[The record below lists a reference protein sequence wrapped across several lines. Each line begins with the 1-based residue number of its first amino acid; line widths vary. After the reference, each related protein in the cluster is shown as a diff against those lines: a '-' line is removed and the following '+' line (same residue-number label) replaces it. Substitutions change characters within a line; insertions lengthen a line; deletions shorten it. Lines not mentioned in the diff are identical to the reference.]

1 VAATNRGKLCFC
13 YLPYFVFSGVFS
25 RLGAISMF
33 LILGVCSSFG
43 LLFFFLKCCR
53 KEDEIIHLMREKT
66 SLRHNLEIV
75 ETSRELWRKDFY
87 SVKEKLDAIKQILEL
102 ES

>member
-1 VAATNRGKLCFC
+1 
-13 YLPYFVFSGVFS
+13 
-25 RLGAISMF
+25 MF